1 MKIPGKIGGNMPSSG
16 FFVKMVFKEKII
28 IKEEKTS
35 GNTLS
40 VTVSS
45 IAAYGETIFTNII

>member
-16 FFVKMVFKEKII
+16 FFVKMVFKEKIEI
-28 IKEEKTS
+28 QEKYTS

-45 IAAYGETIFTNII
+45 IAAHGEMIFTKII